1 MFESKDDNLTNLVN
15 VRHILVSYEGGAY
28 DETTGAT
35 TYSEKEKAD
44 AKALMDF
51 HGHPEKMSF
60 GQLTDIDDL

>member
-1 MFESKDDNLTNLVN
+1 MNMRK
-15 VRHILVSYEGGAY
+15 
-28 DETTGAT
+28 
-35 TYSEKEKAD
+35 EKAPAAQTAEQSTAANKVMTDQEKAD